1 MSVSLTVV
9 LCGDAPAVRPE
20 APESIRFAT
29 GPRERLAACG
39 VEHFRQHL
47 EAVETPWVA
56 FVDSAV
62 LLTEPDWQQVVPS
75 GNGADS
81 GDVRIHP
88 LAGSLTADAFGWF
101 SPSLATLAIRPETAA
116 IVVLKTDRLRGNSS
130 LLRDVSAPLWDAIIR
145 LSAEGGAA
153 TVSESVTTGHVIP
166 LPEDLPELA
175 PRTPGPDRR
184 WLQDHLDAF
193 QAPGANSVHRADLA
207 ALHAGLF
214 QLHDE
219 LDLSHQRSQSAE
231 GEGADRSADYWHG
244 IMHRREP
251 DYSNAKYWFRR
262 VGEHPAFIPL
272 ADDAAG
278 LLTGSPAGQ
287 ALAGELI
294 RGGKWDPIAMIDA
307 CEQAAAAPGSDEE
320 RLLKQIQYREMLL
333 LLRHCWA
340 RVED

>member
-1 MSVSLTVV
+1 MSAALTVV
-9 LCGDAPAVRPE
+9 LCGDAPAVQPE
-20 APESIRFAT
+20 APGSIRFVT
-29 GPRERLAACG
+29 GPQERLAACG
-39 VEHFRQHL
+39 VDQFRQHL

-62 LLTEPDWQQVVPS
+62 ILAEPDWQQIAPS
-75 GNGADS
+75 GNGPDAS
-81 GDVRIHP
+81 HVQIHP
-88 LAGSLTADAFGWF
+88 LTGTLTADAFAWF
-101 SPSLATLAIRPETAA
+101 PPAVSTLAIRPETSG

-130 LLRDVSAPLWDAIIR
+130 PLRDVSAPLWDTIIR
-145 LSAEGGAA
+145 FSAEDGAA
-153 TVSESVTTGHVIP
+153 TVCESVSTGRAVP
-166 LPEDLPELA
+166 LPEELPELA
-175 PRTPGPDRR
+175 PPNPGTDRER
-184 WLQDHLDAF
+184 LKDHLDGLEV
-193 QAPGANSVHRADLA
+193 PGSNSALRADLA
-207 ALHAGLF
+207 ALRAGLY

-219 LDLSHQRSQSAE
+219 LDASHEQSQSAE
-231 GEGADRSADYWHG
+231 GEGTDGSADYWHG

-272 ADDAAG
+272 ADDAAD
-278 LLTGSPAGQ
+278 LLAADPAGQ
-287 ALAGELI
+287 ELSGQLI

-340 RVED
+340 RIEG